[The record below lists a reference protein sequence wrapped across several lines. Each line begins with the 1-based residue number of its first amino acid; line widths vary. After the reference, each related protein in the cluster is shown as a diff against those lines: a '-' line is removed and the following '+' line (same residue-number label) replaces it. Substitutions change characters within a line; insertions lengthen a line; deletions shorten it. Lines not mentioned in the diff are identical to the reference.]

1 MAGTM
6 LRELSIRNLAVV
18 EEAVVPFAPGLNVLT
33 GETGAGKSIVVDALL
48 LVTGVRA
55 QPDWIRTGADTAVVS
70 AVFEIDPAGPL
81 AALLDEAGH
90 RAADGELVLKRE
102 LARSGRNRAFV
113 NDEPATV
120 GLLERLGL
128 ALVELHGQHEHQRLL
143 EPARQLLL
151 LDRFAEAEDRRERVG
166 ALVRGWEEARVGLQ
180 RLHDEMREGARQED
194 LYRFQLAEIDSVKL
208 RDGEEEELR
217 AERSRLQHAERIVA
231 GLQETV
237 GLLYEDPQSA
247 AARLA
252 RAAALLRDVAR
263 YEPDAAAPIE
273 AIEGARAYLED
284 VVGRARALRDR
295 AVFDPE
301 RLEQIDA
308 RLDAIVKLK
317 RKYGDSVSAILAH
330 RQEAAAALDRITR
343 HDAIAEETARAVAEA
358 AAAAGAEA
366 AALSQACARGA
377 ERLERLVQK
386 EIRGL
391 GMEHGRFRVALRRE
405 TAADGELGSGA
416 EGWRVG
422 LRGAETA
429 ELLLSA
435 NPGEEL
441 RPLAK
446 VVSGGELS
454 RVMLAA
460 KTVLAAA
467 DDVPV
472 LVFDEVDAGIG
483 GRVADVVGQKLAAT
497 ARGRQVL
504 CVTHLAPIAAY
515 AGHHLLVEKL
525 VARGATRTT
534 VTLLQ
539 GAGRVDELARMLGG
553 ERVTEASRRH
563 ARELLRERGE
573 PTGRRGPAGSVR

>member
-1 MAGTM
+1 MAMTM

-48 LVTGVRA
+48 LITGARA
-55 QPDWIRTGADTAVVS
+55 QLDWIRTGADTALVE
-70 AVFEIDPAGPL
+70 AVFEIDSAGPV

-90 RAADGELVLKRE
+90 HPGDGQLVIKRE
-102 LARSGRNRAFV
+102 LARSGRHRAFV
-113 NDEPATV
+113 NDGAATV
-120 GLLERLGL
+120 GLLERLGEL
-128 ALVELHGQHEHQRLL
+128 LVELHGQHEHQRLM

-151 LDRFAEAEDRRERVG
+151 LDRFAEALDRRERVG
-166 ALVRGWEEARVGLQ
+166 ALVRTWEEARAALD
-180 RLHDEMREGARQED
+180 RLRSEMREGARQED
-194 LYRFQLAEIDSVKL
+194 LYRFQLAEIDDVRLK
-208 RDGEEEELR
+208 DGEEEELR
-217 AERSRLQHAERIVA
+217 AERSRLQHAERIAA

-237 GLLYEDPQSA
+237 DLLYEEPQSA
-247 AARLA
+247 TTRLS
-252 RAAALLRDVAR
+252 RAATLLRDLSR
-263 YEPDAAAPIE
+263 YEPDAAASVE
-273 AIEGARAYLED
+273 AIEGAQAYLED

-308 RLDAIVKLK
+308 RLDTIVKLK
-317 RKYGDSVSAILAH
+317 RKYGDSVAAILAH
-330 RQEAAAALDRITR
+330 RQEVATALDRITR
-343 HDAIAEETARAVAEA
+343 HDAIAEEMERGVAAA

-366 AALSQACARGA
+366 AALSQARTRGA
-377 ERLERLVQK
+377 ERLERLIQK

-405 TAADGELGSGA
+405 PAAAGELAAGPD
-416 EGWRVG
+416 GWRVG
-422 LRGAETA
+422 ARGAESA

-435 NPGEEL
+435 NPGEDL
-441 RPLAK
+441 RPLTK

-483 GRVADVVGQKLAAT
+483 GRVADVVGQKLAASAT
-497 ARGRQVL
+497 GRQVL

-515 AGHHLLVEKL
+515 AGQHLLVEKR
-525 VARGATRTT
+525 VGRGATRTT
-534 VTLLQ
+534 VTLLP
-539 GAGRVDELARMLGG
+539 AAARVDELARMLGG

-563 ARELLRERGE
+563 ARELLRDAR
-573 PTGRRGPAGSVR
+573 

>member
-1 MAGTM
+1 MAATM

-48 LVTGVRA
+48 LITGARA
-55 QPDWIRTGADTAVVS
+55 QLDWIRTGADTALVE
-70 AVFEIDPAGPL
+70 AVFEIDPAGPV

-90 RAADGELVLKRE
+90 HPGDGQLVVKRE
-102 LARSGRNRAFV
+102 LARSGRHRAFV
-113 NDEPATV
+113 NDGAATV
-120 GLLERLGL
+120 GLLERLGEL
-128 ALVELHGQHEHQRLL
+128 LVELHGQHEHQRLM

-151 LDRFAEAEDRRERVG
+151 LDRFAEADDRRERVA
-166 ALVRGWEEARVGLQ
+166 ALVHQWEEARAALD
-180 RLHDEMREGARQED
+180 RLRGEMREGARQED
-194 LYRFQLAEIDSVKL
+194 LYRFQLSEIDDLRL
-208 RDGEEEELR
+208 RDGEEDELR

-237 GLLYEDPQSA
+237 GLLYEEPQSA
-247 AARLA
+247 TARLT
-252 RAAALLRDVAR
+252 RAATLLRDLSR
-263 YEPDAAAPIE
+263 YEPDAAASIE
-273 AIEGARAYLED
+273 ALEGAQAYLED

-317 RKYGDSVSAILAH
+317 RKYGDSVAAILAH
-330 RQEAAAALDRITR
+330 RQDVATALDRITR
-343 HDAIAEETARAVAEA
+343 HDAIAEEMERAVADA
-358 AAAAGAEA
+358 AAAAGTEA
-366 AALSQACARGA
+366 AALSAARTRAA

-405 TAADGELGSGA
+405 PAAAGELAAGP
-416 EGWRVG
+416 EGWQVG
-422 LRGAETA
+422 PRGAESV

-435 NPGEEL
+435 NPGEDL

-483 GRVADVVGQKLAAT
+483 GRVADVVGQKLAAS
-497 ARGRQVL
+497 AAGRQVL

-515 AGHHLLVEKL
+515 AGQHLLVEKR

-534 VTLLQ
+534 VTLLP
-539 GAGRVDELARMLGG
+539 AAARVDELARMLGG

-563 ARELLRERGE
+563 ARELLRD
-573 PTGRRGPAGSVR
+573 AQ

>member
-1 MAGTM
+1 MAETM

-18 EEAVVPFAPGLNVLT
+18 EEAVVPFTPGLNVLT

-48 LVTGVRA
+48 LITGARA
-55 QPDWIRTGADTAVVS
+55 QPDWIRTGADSAVVE
-70 AVFEIDPAGPL
+70 AVFEIDPAGAV

-90 RAADGELVLKRE
+90 RAGDGELVIKRE
-102 LARSGRNRAFV
+102 LARSGRHRAFV
-113 NDEPATV
+113 NDSAATV
-120 GLLERLGL
+120 GLLERLGE
-128 ALVELHGQHEHQRLL
+128 ALVELHGQHEHQRLM
-143 EPARQLLL
+143 EPSRQLLL
-151 LDRFAEAEDRRERVG
+151 LDRFADAEDRRERVG
-166 ALVRGWEEARVGLQ
+166 ALVRRWEEARDALQ
-180 RLHDEMREGARQED
+180 RLRGEMREGARQED
-194 LYRFQLAEIDSVKL
+194 LYRFQLSEIDGVKL
-208 RDGEEEELR
+208 RDGEEDDLR

-247 AARLA
+247 ATRLA
-252 RAAALLRDVAR
+252 RAGALLRDISR

-273 AIEGARAYLED
+273 AIEGAQAYLED

-317 RKYGDSVSAILAH
+317 RKYGDSVAAILAH
-330 RQEAAAALDRITR
+330 RQEVAAALDRITR
-343 HDAIAEETARAVAEA
+343 HDAIAEEMERAVTDA

-366 AALSQACARGA
+366 AALSQARTRGA
-377 ERLERLVQK
+377 ERLERLIQK

-405 TAADGELGSGA
+405 PAGPGELGSGA
-416 EGWRVG
+416 EGWRAG
-422 LRGAETA
+422 PRGAETA

-435 NPGEEL
+435 NPGEDL

-472 LVFDEVDAGIG
+472 LVFDEVDSGIG
-483 GRVADVVGQKLAAT
+483 GRVADVVGQKLRAT
-497 ARGRQVL
+497 AEGRQVL

-515 AGHHLLVEKL
+515 AGHHLLVEKR
-525 VARGATRTT
+525 VARGATRTS
-534 VTLLQ
+534 VTPLRE
-539 GAGRVDELARMLGG
+539 AARVDEVARMLGG
-553 ERVTEASRRH
+553 ERVTETSRRH
-563 ARELLRERGE
+563 ARELLRGS
-573 PTGRRGPAGSVR
+573 AGGVR

>member
-1 MAGTM
+1 MAVTM

-48 LVTGVRA
+48 LITGARA
-55 QPDWIRTGADTAVVS
+55 QLDWIRTGADTALVE
-70 AVFEIDPAGPL
+70 AVFEIDPAGPV

-90 RAADGELVLKRE
+90 HPGDGQLVIKRE
-102 LARSGRNRAFV
+102 LARSGRHRAFV
-113 NDEPATV
+113 NDGAATV
-120 GLLERLGL
+120 GLLERLGDL
-128 ALVELHGQHEHQRLL
+128 LVELHGQHEHQRLM

-151 LDRFAEAEDRRERVG
+151 LDRFAEALDRRERVG
-166 ALVRGWEEARVGLQ
+166 ALVRTWEETRAALD
-180 RLHDEMREGARQED
+180 RLRSEMREGARQED
-194 LYRFQLAEIDSVKL
+194 LYRFQLAEIDDVRLK
-208 RDGEEEELR
+208 DGEEDELR

-237 GLLYEDPQSA
+237 GLLYEEPQSA
-247 AARLA
+247 TTRLS
-252 RAAALLRDVAR
+252 RAAALLRDLSR
-263 YEPDAAAPIE
+263 YEPDAAASIE
-273 AIEGARAYLED
+273 AIEGAQAYLED

-317 RKYGDSVSAILAH
+317 RKYGDSVAAILAH
-330 RQEAAAALDRITR
+330 RQEVATALDRITR
-343 HDAIAEETARAVAEA
+343 HDAIAEEMERTVAEA

-366 AALSQACARGA
+366 AALSQARTRGA
-377 ERLERLVQK
+377 ERLERLIQK

-405 TAADGELGSGA
+405 PAAVGELAGGPD
-416 EGWRVG
+416 GWRVG
-422 LRGAETA
+422 PRGAESA

-435 NPGEEL
+435 NPGEDL

-483 GRVADVVGQKLAAT
+483 GRVADVVGQKLAAS
-497 ARGRQVL
+497 AAGRQVL

-515 AGHHLLVEKL
+515 AGQHLLVEKR
-525 VARGATRTT
+525 VARGATRTS
-534 VTLLQ
+534 VTLLP
-539 GAGRVDELARMLGG
+539 AAARVDELARMLGG

-563 ARELLRERGE
+563 ARELLRDAR
-573 PTGRRGPAGSVR
+573 

>member
-1 MAGTM
+1 MAMTM

-48 LVTGVRA
+48 LITGARA
-55 QPDWIRTGADTAVVS
+55 QLDWIRTGADTALVE
-70 AVFEIDPAGPL
+70 AVFEIDSAGPV

-90 RAADGELVLKRE
+90 HPGDGQLVIKRE
-102 LARSGRNRAFV
+102 LARSGRHRAFV
-113 NDEPATV
+113 NDGAATV
-120 GLLERLGL
+120 GLLERLGEL
-128 ALVELHGQHEHQRLL
+128 LVELHGQHEHQRLM

-151 LDRFAEAEDRRERVG
+151 LDRFAEALDRRERVG
-166 ALVRGWEEARVGLQ
+166 ALVRTWEEARAAHD
-180 RLHDEMREGARQED
+180 RLRSEMREGARQED
-194 LYRFQLAEIDSVKL
+194 LYRFQLAEIDDVRLK
-208 RDGEEEELR
+208 DGEEEELR
-217 AERSRLQHAERIVA
+217 AERSRLQHAERIAA

-237 GLLYEDPQSA
+237 DLLYEEPQSA
-247 AARLA
+247 TTRLS
-252 RAAALLRDVAR
+252 RAATLLRDLSR
-263 YEPDAAAPIE
+263 YEPDAAASVE
-273 AIEGARAYLED
+273 AIEGAQAYLED

-308 RLDAIVKLK
+308 RLDTIVKLK
-317 RKYGDSVSAILAH
+317 RKYGDSVAAILAH
-330 RQEAAAALDRITR
+330 RQEVATALDRITR
-343 HDAIAEETARAVAEA
+343 HDAIAEEMERGVAAA

-366 AALSQACARGA
+366 AALSQARTRGA
-377 ERLERLVQK
+377 ERLERLIQK

-405 TAADGELGSGA
+405 PAAAGELAAGPD
-416 EGWRVG
+416 GWRVG
-422 LRGAETA
+422 ARGAESA

-435 NPGEEL
+435 NPGEDL
-441 RPLAK
+441 RPLTK

-483 GRVADVVGQKLAAT
+483 GRVADVVGQKLAASAT
-497 ARGRQVL
+497 GRQVL

-515 AGHHLLVEKL
+515 AGQHLLVEKR
-525 VARGATRTT
+525 VGRGATRTT
-534 VTLLQ
+534 VTLLP
-539 GAGRVDELARMLGG
+539 AAARVDELARMLGG

-563 ARELLRERGE
+563 ARELLRDAR
-573 PTGRRGPAGSVR
+573 

>member
-1 MAGTM
+1 M
-6 LRELSIRNLAVV
+6 
-18 EEAVVPFAPGLNVLT
+18 
-33 GETGAGKSIVVDALL
+33 
-48 LVTGVRA
+48 
-55 QPDWIRTGADTAVVS
+55 
-70 AVFEIDPAGPL
+70 
-81 AALLDEAGH
+81 
-90 RAADGELVLKRE
+90 
-102 LARSGRNRAFV
+102 
-113 NDEPATV
+113 
-120 GLLERLGL
+120 
-128 ALVELHGQHEHQRLL
+128 

-151 LDRFAEAEDRRERVG
+151 LDRFADAEARRESVA
-166 ALVRGWEEARVGLQ
+166 ALVRRWEEARAALD
-180 RLHDEMREGARQED
+180 RLRGEMREGARQED
-194 LYRFQLAEIDSVKL
+194 LYRFQVAEIDDLRL
-208 RDGEEEELR
+208 RDGEEDELR

-247 AARLA
+247 TTRLA
-252 RAAALLRDVAR
+252 RAAALLRDLSR
-263 YEPDAAAPIE
+263 FEPDAAPSIE
-273 AIEGARAYLED
+273 AVEGAQAYLED

-317 RKYGDSVSAILAH
+317 RKYGDSVTAILAH
-330 RQEAAAALDRITR
+330 RQEAAAALDRIVR
-343 HDAIAEETARAVAEA
+343 HDAIAEEMEGAVAEA
-358 AAAAGAEA
+358 AAAAAAEA
-366 AALSQACARGA
+366 IA
-377 ERLERLVQK
+377 LERLVQK

-405 TAADGELGSGA
+405 TAGADELAAGP

-422 LRGAETA
+422 PRGTETA

-435 NPGEEL
+435 NPGEDL

-497 ARGRQVL
+497 AAGRQVL

-515 AGHHLLVEKL
+515 ASQHLLVEKR

-534 VTLLQ
+534 VSPLP
-539 GAGRVDELARMLGG
+539 AAARVDELARMLGG
-553 ERVTEASRRH
+553 ERVTETSRRH
-563 ARELLRERGE
+563 ARELLKDAR
-573 PTGRRGPAGSVR
+573 

>member
-1 MAGTM
+1 
-6 LRELSIRNLAVV
+6 
-18 EEAVVPFAPGLNVLT
+18 VVPFASGLNVLT

-48 LVTGVRA
+48 LITGARA
-55 QPDWIRTGADTAVVS
+55 QPDWIRTGADTALVE
-70 AVFEIDPAGPL
+70 AVFEIDPAGPV

-90 RAADGELVLKRE
+90 HPGEGQLVIKRE
-102 LARSGRNRAFV
+102 LARSGRHRAFV
-113 NDEPATV
+113 NDGAATV
-120 GLLERLGL
+120 GLLERLGEL
-128 ALVELHGQHEHQRLL
+128 LVELHGQHEHQRLM

-151 LDRFAEAEDRRERVG
+151 LDRFAEAEDRRERVT
-166 ALVRGWEEARVGLQ
+166 ALVRKWEEARGALD
-180 RLHDEMREGARQED
+180 RLRGELREGARQED
-194 LYRFQLAEIDSVKL
+194 LYRFQLTEIDDLRL
-208 RDGEEEELR
+208 RDGEEDELR

-237 GLLYEDPQSA
+237 GLLYEEPQSA
-247 AARLA
+247 TSRLG
-252 RAAALLRDVAR
+252 RAATLLRDLSR
-263 YEPDAAAPIE
+263 YEPDAAASIE
-273 AIEGARAYLED
+273 ALEGAQAYLED

-295 AVFDPE
+295 AVFDPD

-317 RKYGDSVSAILAH
+317 RKYGDSVAAILAH
-330 RQEAAAALDRITR
+330 RQEVAAALDRITR
-343 HDAIAEETARAVAEA
+343 HDAIAEEMERAVTEA
-358 AAAAGAEA
+358 AAAAGTEA
-366 AALSQACARGA
+366 TALSAARTRAA

-405 TAADGELGSGA
+405 PAAAGELASGP

-422 LRGAETA
+422 PRGAESV

-435 NPGEEL
+435 NPGEDL

-483 GRVADVVGQKLAAT
+483 GRVADVVGQKLAAS
-497 ARGRQVL
+497 AAGRQVL

-515 AGHHLLVEKL
+515 AGQHLLVEKR

-534 VTLLQ
+534 VTRLP
-539 GAGRVDELARMLGG
+539 AAARVDELARMLGG

-563 ARELLRERGE
+563 ARELLRDAR
-573 PTGRRGPAGSVR
+573 

>member
-1 MAGTM
+1 
-6 LRELSIRNLAVV
+6 
-18 EEAVVPFAPGLNVLT
+18 
-33 GETGAGKSIVVDALL
+33 
-48 LVTGVRA
+48 
-55 QPDWIRTGADTAVVS
+55 
-70 AVFEIDPAGPL
+70 
-81 AALLDEAGH
+81 
-90 RAADGELVLKRE
+90 
-102 LARSGRNRAFV
+102 
-113 NDEPATV
+113 
-120 GLLERLGL
+120 
-128 ALVELHGQHEHQRLL
+128 
-143 EPARQLLL
+143 
-151 LDRFAEAEDRRERVG
+151 VG
-166 ALVRGWEEARVGLQ
+166 ALVRTWEEARAALD
-180 RLHDEMREGARQED
+180 RLRSEMREGARQKD
-194 LYRFQLAEIDSVKL
+194 LYRFQLAEIDAVRLK
-208 RDGEEEELR
+208 DGEEDELR

-237 GLLYEDPQSA
+237 GLLYEEPQSA
-247 AARLA
+247 TTRLG
-252 RAAALLRDVAR
+252 RAAALLRDLSR
-263 YEPDAAAPIE
+263 YEPDAAASIE
-273 AIEGARAYLED
+273 AIEGAQAYLED

-317 RKYGDSVSAILAH
+317 RKYGDSVAAILAH
-330 RQEAAAALDRITR
+330 RQDVATALDRITR
-343 HDAIAEETARAVAEA
+343 HDAIAEEMERTVAEA

-366 AALSQACARGA
+366 AALSQARTRGA
-377 ERLERLVQK
+377 ERLERLIQK

-405 TAADGELGSGA
+405 PAAGGELAAGPD
-416 EGWRVG
+416 GWRVG
-422 LRGAETA
+422 PRGAESA

-435 NPGEEL
+435 NPGEDL

-483 GRVADVVGQKLAAT
+483 GRVADVVGQKLAAS
-497 ARGRQVL
+497 AAGRQVL

-515 AGHHLLVEKL
+515 AGQHLLVEKR
-525 VARGATRTT
+525 VARGATRTS
-534 VTLLQ
+534 VTLLP
-539 GAGRVDELARMLGG
+539 AAARVDELARMLGG

-563 ARELLRERGE
+563 AHELLRDAR
-573 PTGRRGPAGSVR
+573 

>member
-1 MAGTM
+1 MAGAM

-18 EEAVVPFAPGLNVLT
+18 EEAVVPFAAGLNVLT

-48 LVTGVRA
+48 LLTGARA
-55 QPDWIRTGADTAVVS
+55 QLDWIRTGADTAMVS
-70 AVFEIDPAGPL
+70 AVFEIDPAGPV

-90 RAADGELVLKRE
+90 RPGEGELVIKRE
-102 LARSGRNRAFV
+102 LARSGRHRAFV
-113 NDEPATV
+113 NDAPATV
-120 GLLERLGL
+120 SLLERLGEL
-128 ALVELHGQHEHQRLL
+128 LVELHGQHEHQRLL

-151 LDRFAEAEDRRERVG
+151 LDRFAGADERRERLG
-166 ALVRGWEEARVGLQ
+166 ALVRGWEEARAALL
-180 RLHDEMREGARQED
+180 RLREEMREGTRQED
-194 LYRFQLAEIDSVKL
+194 LYRFQLSEIDGLQLK
-208 RDGEEEELR
+208 DGEEDEFR
-217 AERSRLQHAERIVA
+217 SERSRLQHAERIAA
-231 GLQETV
+231 GLQEAL

-252 RAAALLRDVAR
+252 RAAALLRDVSR
-263 YEPDAAAPIE
+263 HEPEAAAPIE
-273 AIEGARAYLED
+273 AIEGAQAYVED

-301 RLEQIDA
+301 RLEQIDG

-317 RKYGDSVSAILAH
+317 RKYGDSVAAILAH
-330 RQEAAAALDRITR
+330 RHEVAAALDRITR
-343 HDAIAEETARAVAEA
+343 HDAIAEDMERAVAAA
-358 AAAAGAEA
+358 AAAAGTEA
-366 AALSQACARGA
+366 AALSEARTRGA
-377 ERLERLVQK
+377 EKLERLIQK

-405 TAADGELGSGA
+405 AAAAGELESG
-416 EGWRVG
+416 EGGWRVG
-422 LRGAETA
+422 PRGAETA

-435 NPGEEL
+435 NPGEDL

-483 GRVADVVGQKLAAT
+483 GRVADVVGQKLRASSE
-497 ARGRQVL
+497 GRQVL
-504 CVTHLAPIAAY
+504 CVTHLAPIVADIAALEPGLQ
-515 AGHHLLVEKL
+515 ALSDEALRHRTVELRQRLADGAELDDLLPEAFAAVREA
-525 VARGATRTT
+525 ARRT
-534 VTLLQ
+534 
-539 GAGRVDELARMLGG
+539 
-553 ERVTEASRRH
+553 
-563 ARELLRERGE
+563 
-573 PTGRRGPAGSVR
+573 VR

>member
-1 MAGTM
+1 MVMTM

-48 LVTGVRA
+48 LITGARA
-55 QPDWIRTGADTAVVS
+55 QLDWIRTGADTALVE
-70 AVFEIDPAGPL
+70 AVFEIDPAGPV

-90 RAADGELVLKRE
+90 HPGDGQLVIKRE
-102 LARSGRNRAFV
+102 LARSGRHRAFV
-113 NDEPATV
+113 NDGAATV
-120 GLLERLGL
+120 GLLERLGEL
-128 ALVELHGQHEHQRLL
+128 LVELHGQHEHQRLM

-151 LDRFAEAEDRRERVG
+151 LDRFAEALDRRERVG
-166 ALVRGWEEARVGLQ
+166 ALVRTWEEARAALD
-180 RLHDEMREGARQED
+180 RLRSEMREGARQED
-194 LYRFQLAEIDSVKL
+194 LYRFQLAEIDDVRLK
-208 RDGEEEELR
+208 DGEEEELR
-217 AERSRLQHAERIVA
+217 AERSRLQHAERIAA

-237 GLLYEDPQSA
+237 DLLYEEPQSA
-247 AARLA
+247 TTRLS
-252 RAAALLRDVAR
+252 RAATLLRDLSR
-263 YEPDAAAPIE
+263 YEPDAAASIE
-273 AIEGARAYLED
+273 AIEGAQAYLED

-317 RKYGDSVSAILAH
+317 RKYGDSVAAILAH
-330 RQEAAAALDRITR
+330 RQEVATALDRITR
-343 HDAIAEETARAVAEA
+343 HDAIAEEMERGVAAA

-366 AALSQACARGA
+366 AALSQARTRGA
-377 ERLERLVQK
+377 ERLERLIQK

-405 TAADGELGSGA
+405 PAAAGELAAGPD
-416 EGWRVG
+416 GWRVG
-422 LRGAETA
+422 ARGAESA

-435 NPGEEL
+435 NPGEDL
-441 RPLAK
+441 RPLTK

-483 GRVADVVGQKLAAT
+483 GRVADVVGQKLAASAT
-497 ARGRQVL
+497 GRQVL

-515 AGHHLLVEKL
+515 AGQHLLVEKR
-525 VARGATRTT
+525 VARGATRTS
-534 VTLLQ
+534 VTLLP
-539 GAGRVDELARMLGG
+539 AAARVDELARMLGG

-563 ARELLRERGE
+563 ARELLRGAR
-573 PTGRRGPAGSVR
+573 

>member
-1 MAGTM
+1 MAVTM

-48 LVTGVRA
+48 LITGARA
-55 QPDWIRTGADTAVVS
+55 QLDWIRTGADTALVE
-70 AVFEIDPAGPL
+70 AVFEIDPAGPV

-90 RAADGELVLKRE
+90 HPGDGQLVIKRE
-102 LARSGRNRAFV
+102 LARSGRHRAFV
-113 NDEPATV
+113 NDGAATV
-120 GLLERLGL
+120 GLLERLGEL
-128 ALVELHGQHEHQRLL
+128 LVELHGQHEHQRLM

-151 LDRFAEAEDRRERVG
+151 LDRFAEALDRRERVG
-166 ALVRGWEEARVGLQ
+166 ALVRTWEEARAALD
-180 RLHDEMREGARQED
+180 RLRSEMREGARQED
-194 LYRFQLAEIDSVKL
+194 LYRFQLAEIDDVRLK
-208 RDGEEEELR
+208 DGEEEELR
-217 AERSRLQHAERIVA
+217 AERSRLQHAERIAA

-237 GLLYEDPQSA
+237 DLLYEEPQSA
-247 AARLA
+247 TTRLS
-252 RAAALLRDVAR
+252 RAATLLRDLSR
-263 YEPDAAAPIE
+263 YEPDAAASIE
-273 AIEGARAYLED
+273 AIEGAQAYLED

-317 RKYGDSVSAILAH
+317 RKYGDSVAAILAH
-330 RQEAAAALDRITR
+330 RQEVATALDRITR
-343 HDAIAEETARAVAEA
+343 HDAIAEEMERGVAAA

-366 AALSQACARGA
+366 AALSQARTRGA
-377 ERLERLVQK
+377 ERLERLIQK

-405 TAADGELGSGA
+405 PAAVGELAAGPD
-416 EGWRVG
+416 GWRVG
-422 LRGAETA
+422 PRGAESA

-435 NPGEEL
+435 NPGEDL

-483 GRVADVVGQKLAAT
+483 GRVADVVGQKLAAS
-497 ARGRQVL
+497 AAGRQVL

-515 AGHHLLVEKL
+515 AGQHLLVEKR

-534 VTLLQ
+534 VTLLP
-539 GAGRVDELARMLGG
+539 AAARVDELARMLGG

-563 ARELLRERGE
+563 ARELLRGAR
-573 PTGRRGPAGSVR
+573 

>member
-1 MAGTM
+1 MTVTM

-48 LVTGVRA
+48 LITGARA
-55 QPDWIRTGADTAVVS
+55 QLDWIRTGADTALVE
-70 AVFEIDPAGPL
+70 AVFEIDPAGPVT
-81 AALLDEAGH
+81 ALLDEAGH
-90 RAADGELVLKRE
+90 HPGDGQLVIKRE
-102 LARSGRNRAFV
+102 LARSGRHRAFV
-113 NDEPATV
+113 NDGAATV
-120 GLLERLGL
+120 GLLERLGEL
-128 ALVELHGQHEHQRLL
+128 LVELHGQHEHQRLM

-151 LDRFAEAEDRRERVG
+151 LDRFAEALDRRERVG
-166 ALVRGWEEARVGLQ
+166 ALVRTWEEARAALD
-180 RLHDEMREGARQED
+180 RLRSEMREGARQED
-194 LYRFQLAEIDSVKL
+194 LYRFQLAEIDDVRLK
-208 RDGEEEELR
+208 DGEEDELR

-237 GLLYEDPQSA
+237 GLLYEEPQSA
-247 AARLA
+247 TTRLS
-252 RAAALLRDVAR
+252 RAAALLRDLSR
-263 YEPDAAAPIE
+263 YEPDAAASIE
-273 AIEGARAYLED
+273 AIEGAQAYLED

-317 RKYGDSVSAILAH
+317 RKYGDSVAAILAH
-330 RQEAAAALDRITR
+330 RQDVATALDRITR
-343 HDAIAEETARAVAEA
+343 HDAIAEEMERTVAEA

-366 AALSQACARGA
+366 AALSQARTRGA
-377 ERLERLVQK
+377 ERLERLIQK

-405 TAADGELGSGA
+405 PAAGGELAAGPD
-416 EGWRVG
+416 GWRVG
-422 LRGAETA
+422 PRGAESA

-435 NPGEEL
+435 NPGEDL

-483 GRVADVVGQKLAAT
+483 GRVADVVGQKLAAS
-497 ARGRQVL
+497 AAGRQVL

-515 AGHHLLVEKL
+515 AGQHLLVEKR
-525 VARGATRTT
+525 VARGATRTS
-534 VTLLQ
+534 VTLLP
-539 GAGRVDELARMLGG
+539 AAARVDELARMLGG

-563 ARELLRERGE
+563 ARELLRDAR
-573 PTGRRGPAGSVR
+573 

>member
-1 MAGTM
+1 MATTM

-48 LVTGVRA
+48 LITGARA
-55 QPDWIRTGADTAVVS
+55 QLDWIRTGADTALVE
-70 AVFEIDPAGPL
+70 AVFEIDPAGPV

-90 RAADGELVLKRE
+90 HPGDGQLVIKRE
-102 LARSGRNRAFV
+102 LARSGRHRAFV
-113 NDEPATV
+113 NDGAATV
-120 GLLERLGL
+120 GLLERLGEL
-128 ALVELHGQHEHQRLL
+128 LVELHGQHEHQRLM

-151 LDRFAEAEDRRERVG
+151 LDRFAEALDRRERVG
-166 ALVRGWEEARVGLQ
+166 ALVRTWEEARAALD
-180 RLHDEMREGARQED
+180 RLRSEMREGARQED
-194 LYRFQLAEIDSVKL
+194 LYRFQLAEIDDVRLK
-208 RDGEEEELR
+208 DGEEEELR

-237 GLLYEDPQSA
+237 GLLYEEPQSA
-247 AARLA
+247 TTRLS
-252 RAAALLRDVAR
+252 RAATLLRDLSR
-263 YEPDAAAPIE
+263 YEPDAAASIE
-273 AIEGARAYLED
+273 AIEGAQAYLED

-308 RLDAIVKLK
+308 RLDTIVKLK
-317 RKYGDSVSAILAH
+317 RKYGDSVAAILAH
-330 RQEAAAALDRITR
+330 RQEAATALDRITR
-343 HDAIAEETARAVAEA
+343 HDAIAEEMERGVAEA

-366 AALSQACARGA
+366 AALSQARTRGA
-377 ERLERLVQK
+377 ERLERLIQK

-405 TAADGELGSGA
+405 PAAVGELAAGLD
-416 EGWRVG
+416 GWRVG
-422 LRGAETA
+422 ARGAESA

-435 NPGEEL
+435 NPGEDL
-441 RPLAK
+441 RPLTK

-483 GRVADVVGQKLAAT
+483 GRVADVVGQKLAASAT
-497 ARGRQVL
+497 GRQVL

-515 AGHHLLVEKL
+515 AGQHLLVEKR

-534 VTLLQ
+534 VTLLP
-539 GAGRVDELARMLGG
+539 AAARVDELARMLGG

-563 ARELLRERGE
+563 ARELLRDAR
-573 PTGRRGPAGSVR
+573 

>member
-1 MAGTM
+1 MAATM

-48 LVTGVRA
+48 LVTGARA
-55 QPDWIRTGADTAVVS
+55 QLDWIRTGADTALVE
-70 AVFEIDPAGPL
+70 AVFEIDPAGPV

-90 RAADGELVLKRE
+90 HPGDGQLVIKRE
-102 LARSGRNRAFV
+102 LARSGRHRAFV
-113 NDEPATV
+113 NDGAATV
-120 GLLERLGL
+120 GLLERLGEL
-128 ALVELHGQHEHQRLL
+128 LVELHGQHEHQRLM

-151 LDRFAEAEDRRERVG
+151 LDRFAEALDRRERVG
-166 ALVRGWEEARVGLQ
+166 ALVRTWEVARAALD
-180 RLHDEMREGARQED
+180 RLRSEMREGARQED
-194 LYRFQLAEIDSVKL
+194 LYRFQLAEIDAVRLK
-208 RDGEEEELR
+208 DGEEDELR

-237 GLLYEDPQSA
+237 GLLYEEPQSA
-247 AARLA
+247 TTRLS
-252 RAAALLRDVAR
+252 RAAALLRDLSR
-263 YEPDAAAPIE
+263 YEPDAAASIE
-273 AIEGARAYLED
+273 AIEGAQAYLED

-317 RKYGDSVSAILAH
+317 RKYGDSVAAILAH
-330 RQEAAAALDRITR
+330 RQEVATALDRITR
-343 HDAIAEETARAVAEA
+343 HDAIAEEMEHAVAEA
-358 AAAAGAEA
+358 AAAAGTEA
-366 AALSQACARGA
+366 AALSQARTRGA
-377 ERLERLVQK
+377 ERLERLIQK

-405 TAADGELGSGA
+405 PAAGGELAAGPD
-416 EGWRVG
+416 GWRVG
-422 LRGAETA
+422 PRGAESA

-435 NPGEEL
+435 NPGEDL

-483 GRVADVVGQKLAAT
+483 GRVADVVGQKLAAS
-497 ARGRQVL
+497 AAGRQVL

-515 AGHHLLVEKL
+515 AGQHLLVEKR
-525 VARGATRTT
+525 VARGATRTS
-534 VTLLQ
+534 VTLLP
-539 GAGRVDELARMLGG
+539 AAARVDELARMLGG

-563 ARELLRERGE
+563 ARELLRDAR
-573 PTGRRGPAGSVR
+573 

>member
-1 MAGTM
+1 MG
-6 LRELSIRNLAVV
+6 
-18 EEAVVPFAPGLNVLT
+18 G
-33 GETGAGKSIVVDALL
+33 
-48 LVTGVRA
+48 
-55 QPDWIRTGADTAVVS
+55 
-70 AVFEIDPAGPL
+70 
-81 AALLDEAGH
+81 
-90 RAADGELVLKRE
+90 
-102 LARSGRNRAFV
+102 
-113 NDEPATV
+113 
-120 GLLERLGL
+120 
-128 ALVELHGQHEHQRLL
+128 
-143 EPARQLLL
+143 
-151 LDRFAEAEDRRERVG
+151 
-166 ALVRGWEEARVGLQ
+166 
-180 RLHDEMREGARQED
+180 GARAPSIACGARCE
-194 LYRFQLAEIDSVKL
+194 RGPGRRTSTGSSSPRSTTFACGTGRRTSCA
-208 RDGEEEELR
+208 

-237 GLLYEDPQSA
+237 GLLYEEPQSA
-247 AARLA
+247 TTRLG
-252 RAAALLRDVAR
+252 RAATLLRDLSR
-263 YEPDAAAPIE
+263 YEPDAAASIE
-273 AIEGARAYLED
+273 ALEGAQAYLED

-317 RKYGDSVSAILAH
+317 RKYGDSVAAILAH
-330 RQEAAAALDRITR
+330 RQEVATALDRITR
-343 HDAIAEETARAVAEA
+343 HDAIAEEMERAVADA
-358 AAAAGAEA
+358 AAAAGTEA
-366 AALSQACARGA
+366 AALSAARARAA

-405 TAADGELGSGA
+405 PAAAGELASGP

-422 LRGAETA
+422 PRGAESV

-435 NPGEEL
+435 NPGEDL

-483 GRVADVVGQKLAAT
+483 GRVADVVGQKLAAS
-497 ARGRQVL
+497 AAGRQVL

-515 AGHHLLVEKL
+515 AGQHLLVEKR

-534 VTLLQ
+534 VTALP
-539 GAGRVDELARMLGG
+539 AAARVDELARMLGG

-563 ARELLRERGE
+563 ARELLRD
-573 PTGRRGPAGSVR
+573 AQ

>member
-1 MAGTM
+1 MATTM

-18 EEAVVPFAPGLNVLT
+18 EEAVVPFAAGLNVLT

-48 LVTGVRA
+48 LITGARA
-55 QPDWIRTGADTAVVS
+55 QPDWIRTGADTAVVE
-70 AVFEIDPAGPL
+70 AVFDIDPAGPV

-90 RAADGELVLKRE
+90 RVGDGELVIKRE
-102 LARSGRNRAFV
+102 LARSGRHRAFV
-113 NDEPATV
+113 NDGAATV
-120 GLLERLGL
+120 GLLERLGE
-128 ALVELHGQHEHQRLL
+128 ALVELHGQHEHQRLM
-143 EPARQLLL
+143 ESARQLLL

-166 ALVRGWEEARVGLQ
+166 VLVRGWEEARAARE
-180 RLHDEMREGARQED
+180 RLREEMREGARQED
-194 LYRFQLAEIDSVKL
+194 LYRFQLSEIDAVQLK
-208 RDGEEEELR
+208 DGEEDELR
-217 AERSRLQHAERIVA
+217 AERGRQQHAERIVA
-231 GLQETV
+231 GLQEAL
-237 GLLYEDPQSA
+237 GLIYEDPQSA
-247 AARLA
+247 VARLA
-252 RAAALLRDVAR
+252 RAGALLRDIAR

-273 AIEGARAYLED
+273 ALEGAQSYIED

-295 AVFDPE
+295 AVFDPD
-301 RLEQIDA
+301 RLERIDA

-317 RKYGDSVSAILAH
+317 RKYGDSVAAILAH

-343 HDAIAEETARAVAEA
+343 HDAVAEELEAAVA
-358 AAAAGAEA
+358 AAAAAAATEA
-366 AALSQACARGA
+366 DALSQARIRGA
-377 ERLERLVQK
+377 ERLERLIQK

-405 TAADGELGSGA
+405 AAAGGELVGGQSS
-416 EGWRVG
+416 WRVG
-422 LRGAETA
+422 PRGAETA

-435 NPGEEL
+435 NPGEDL

-483 GRVADVVGQKLAAT
+483 GRVADVVGQKLRAT
-497 ARGRQVL
+497 AAGRQVL

-515 AGHHLLVEKL
+515 AGHHLLVEKR
-525 VARGATRTT
+525 VSRGATRTT
-534 VTLLQ
+534 VTPLR
-539 GAGRVDELARMLGG
+539 AAARVDELARMLGG
-553 ERVTEASRRH
+553 ERVTETSRRH
-563 ARELLRERGE
+563 ARELLRDS
-573 PTGRRGPAGSVR
+573 AGGVR

>member
-1 MAGTM
+1 MAVTM

-48 LVTGVRA
+48 LITGARA
-55 QPDWIRTGADTAVVS
+55 QLDWIRTGADTALVE
-70 AVFEIDPAGPL
+70 AVFEIDPAGPV

-90 RAADGELVLKRE
+90 HPGDGQLVIKRE
-102 LARSGRNRAFV
+102 LARSGRHRAFV
-113 NDEPATV
+113 NDGAATV
-120 GLLERLGL
+120 GLLERLGEL
-128 ALVELHGQHEHQRLL
+128 LVELHGQHEHQRLM

-151 LDRFAEAEDRRERVG
+151 LDRFAEALDRRERVG
-166 ALVRGWEEARVGLQ
+166 ALVRTWEEARAALD
-180 RLHDEMREGARQED
+180 RLRSEMREGARQED
-194 LYRFQLAEIDSVKL
+194 LYRFQLAEIDDVRLK
-208 RDGEEEELR
+208 DGEEDELR

-237 GLLYEDPQSA
+237 GLLYEEPQSA
-247 AARLA
+247 TTRLS
-252 RAAALLRDVAR
+252 RAAALLRDLSR
-263 YEPDAAAPIE
+263 YEPDAAASIE
-273 AIEGARAYLED
+273 AIESAQAYLED

-308 RLDAIVKLK
+308 RLDTIVKLK
-317 RKYGDSVSAILAH
+317 RKYGDSVAAILAH
-330 RQEAAAALDRITR
+330 RQEVATALDRITR
-343 HDAIAEETARAVAEA
+343 HDAIAEEMERTVAEA

-366 AALSQACARGA
+366 AALSQARTRGA
-377 ERLERLVQK
+377 ERLERLIQK

-405 TAADGELGSGA
+405 PAAVGELAAGPD
-416 EGWRVG
+416 GWRVG
-422 LRGAETA
+422 PRGAESA

-435 NPGEEL
+435 NPGEDL

-483 GRVADVVGQKLAAT
+483 GRVADVVGQKLAAS
-497 ARGRQVL
+497 AAGRQVL

-515 AGHHLLVEKL
+515 AGQHLLVEKR
-525 VARGATRTT
+525 VARGATRTS
-534 VTLLQ
+534 VTLLP
-539 GAGRVDELARMLGG
+539 AAARVDELARMLGG

-563 ARELLRERGE
+563 ARELLRDAR
-573 PTGRRGPAGSVR
+573 

>member
-1 MAGTM
+1 MAATM

-48 LVTGVRA
+48 LITGARA
-55 QPDWIRTGADTAVVS
+55 QLDWIRTGADSALVE
-70 AVFEIDPAGPL
+70 AVFEIDPAGPV

-90 RAADGELVLKRE
+90 HPGDGQLVVKRE
-102 LARSGRNRAFV
+102 LARSGRHRAFV
-113 NDEPATV
+113 NDGAATV
-120 GLLERLGL
+120 GLLERLGEL
-128 ALVELHGQHEHQRLL
+128 LVELHGQHEHQRLL

-151 LDRFAEAEDRRERVG
+151 LDRFAEADDRRERVA
-166 ALVRGWEEARVGLQ
+166 ALVRRWEEARAALD
-180 RLHDEMREGARQED
+180 RLRGEMREGARQED
-194 LYRFQLAEIDSVKL
+194 LYRFQLAEIDDLRL
-208 RDGEEEELR
+208 RDGEEDELR

-237 GLLYEDPQSA
+237 GLLYEEPQSA
-247 AARLA
+247 TTRLS
-252 RAAALLRDVAR
+252 RAATLLRDLSR
-263 YEPDAAAPIE
+263 YEPDAAASIE
-273 AIEGARAYLED
+273 ALEGAQAYLED

-317 RKYGDSVSAILAH
+317 RKYGDSVAAILAH
-330 RQEAAAALDRITR
+330 RQEVATALDRITR
-343 HDAIAEETARAVAEA
+343 HDAIAEEMERAVAAA
-358 AAAAGAEA
+358 AAAAGTEA
-366 AALSQACARGA
+366 AALSAARARAA

-405 TAADGELGSGA
+405 PAAAGELAAGP

-422 LRGAETA
+422 PRGAESV

-435 NPGEEL
+435 NPGEDL

-483 GRVADVVGQKLAAT
+483 GRVADVVGQKLAAS
-497 ARGRQVL
+497 AAGRQVL

-515 AGHHLLVEKL
+515 AGQHLLVEKR

-534 VTLLQ
+534 VTRLP
-539 GAGRVDELARMLGG
+539 AAARIDELARMLGG

-563 ARELLRERGE
+563 ARELLRD
-573 PTGRRGPAGSVR
+573 AQ